1 MPAGSALAHCQP
13 SPLITVAD
21 HCSIQMCSF
30 FVSSVCPKVRVVKIN
45 NNCFDV
51 TLRVPSSPPRQQW
64 RLTCRSGSSHDEL
77 VLSAYLIM
85 CIVYYYYYY
94 YYYALQLASSV
105 IYMCSNPS
113 CHSLVFYS
121 TKQRLSRST
130 PRRSP
135 FLPSVDRRVAVR
147 HRPRPGLSPTKPYQV
162 SDDRIVNTG
171 PAYTLFS
178 NVN

>member
-1 MPAGSALAHCQP
+1 VRLRTASLALSSQSPTTAVYRCAH
-13 SPLITVAD
+13 
-21 HCSIQMCSF
+21 F
-30 FVSSVCPKVRVVKIN
+30 SSVLYALRSECCSVVKI

-94 YYYALQLASSV
+94 ALQLASSV
-105 IYMCSNPS
+105 IYLCSNPI
-113 CHSLVFYS
+113 CHSLVSYS
-121 TKQRLSRST
+121 TKQRLPRST

-135 FLPSVDRRVAVR
+135 FLPSVDRHVAVR
-147 HRPRPGLSPTKPYQV
+147 HQPRPGLSPTKPYQV